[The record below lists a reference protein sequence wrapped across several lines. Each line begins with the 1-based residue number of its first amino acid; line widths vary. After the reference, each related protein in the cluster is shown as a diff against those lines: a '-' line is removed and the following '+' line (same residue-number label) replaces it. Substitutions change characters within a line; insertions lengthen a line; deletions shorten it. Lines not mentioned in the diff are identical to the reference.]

1 MNARRRSGFS
11 MVEALTAIA
20 VTATA
25 GGAVLVSLAG
35 NVNSSTQLV
44 QTALARGLAEQLMDE
59 VAASRFP
66 ASSNT
71 TPAGPGRTNFNDMD
85 DYHNWSARPPQD
97 RTARQIGLEGYTSIG
112 AAATRLP
119 EMQPNTQLLAGMTQ
133 LVTVERVQPD
143 AGTGWTV
150 ISTHTNYRRVTVRI
164 NYTNPQSQTVTLA
177 SITRIFS
184 YVPIA
189 P

>member
-1 MNARRRSGFS
+1 

-20 VTATA
+20 ITAVA

-35 NVNSSTQLV
+35 NVNTSTQLV
-44 QTALARGLAEQLMDE
+44 QAALAQGLAEQLMDE
-59 VAASRFP
+59 IAASRFP
-66 ASSNT
+66 ASSNSAPGGT
-71 TPAGPGRTNFNDMD
+71 GRTNFNDID

-97 RTARQIGLEGYTSIG
+97 RVGRQIGLEGYTSSGG
-112 AAATRLP
+112 ASTRLP
-119 EMQPNTQLLAGMTQ
+119 EMRPNTELLSGMRRT
-133 LVTVERVQPD
+133 VTVERVQPD
-143 AGTGWTV
+143 AGSGWTV
-150 ISTHTNYRRVTVRI
+150 VSQHTNYRRVTVRVT
-164 NYTNPQSQTVTLA
+164 YTNSQSQTVPLA